1 MTTTDISKSLPLPP
15 GDFGLPLI
23 GETFDF
29 LRDRDFAHKRHQKYG
44 AIFKTHLFGKPTVMA
59 IGAEANRFIL
69 TNENQYFS
77 VTWPHSTKVLLG
89 SESLALQVGSE
100 HQKRRK
106 LLSQA
111 FQPRALAGYLT
122 AMEEITLGYL
132 AKWKSLGILTWYPE
146 LRDLTFDVA
155 CKLLVGI
162 DSGSESL
169 MGKYFKDWCEGL
181 FTIPVNLPWTK
192 YGRALYCREKLLSE
206 IEAIVRERQGGD
218 DSSQDALG
226 LLLQARDEEGNS
238 LSLQELKE
246 QVLLLLFAGHET
258 LTSAIAST
266 CLLLAQNPPIVAAI
280 RTEQQQLG
288 IEGSPTMEQ
297 LKQMTYLEQVLKEV
311 LRLIPPVGGGF
322 RDIIQSCEF
331 NGYQLPQGWSI
342 LYQIR
347 HTHYDQNI
355 YFKPEE
361 FDPERFSP
369 ALAEDK
375 AKTFGYVPFGGGIRE
390 CLGRE
395 FAKLEM
401 KLFTTL
407 LVRDYQYSLL
417 PGQNLEMVNMPT
429 PHPRDGLRVKFWRRG
444 D

>member
-1 MTTTDISKSLPLPP
+1 M
-15 GDFGLPLI
+15 
-23 GETFDF
+23 
-29 LRDRDFAHKRHQKYG
+29 
-44 AIFKTHLFGKPTVMA
+44 
-59 IGAEANRFIL
+59 
-69 TNENQYFS
+69 
-77 VTWPHSTKVLLG
+77 
-89 SESLALQVGSE
+89 
-100 HQKRRK
+100 
-106 LLSQA
+106 
-111 FQPRALAGYLT
+111 
-122 AMEEITLGYL
+122 
-132 AKWKSLGILTWYPE
+132 
-146 LRDLTFDVA
+146 
-155 CKLLVGI
+155 LVGI
-162 DSGSESL
+162 DGASQLPIS
-169 MGKYFKDWCEGL
+169 KWFKDFSEGL
-181 FTIPVNLPWTK
+181 FSIPLSLPWTK
-192 YGRALYCREKLLSE
+192 YGRALYCREKLLTE
-206 IEAIVRERQGGD
+206 IEAIVRERQKSD

-266 CLLLAQNPPIVAAI
+266 CLLLAQHPPIVASI

-288 IEGSPTMEQ
+288 IAPLLKPSEGEAFGQKTLDLSDNLSPECFAPTPDFRFDKHTLDNSPTMEQ

-347 HTHYDQNI
+347 RTHYDQNI
-355 YFKPEE
+355 YFNPEE

-369 ALAEDK
+369 ARAEDK
-375 AKTFGYVPFGGGIRE
+375 VKTFGYVPFGGGIRE

-417 PGQNLEMVNMPT
+417 PGQNLEMVNIPT